1 MEKPAVR
8 IRHAAVA
15 AKRRQRIPAVAVGMK
30 PVKKIAA
37 ALMTVV
43 LTELFRKDAVQI
55 APKGAV
61 LMTAV
66 LTEPIRRD
74 AAQIVHRD
82 AASIGKGV
90 YQA

>member
-15 AKRRQRIPAVAVGMK
+15 AKKRQRIPAVAVGIK

-37 ALMTVV
+37 ALM
-43 LTELFRKDAVQI
+43 AV
-55 APKGAV
+55 
-61 LMTAV
+61 V

-74 AAQIVHRD
+74 AAQIVNRD

>member
-1 MEKPAVR
+1 MR

-15 AKRRQRIPAVAVGMK
+15 AKKRQRIPAVAVGMK

-43 LTELFRKDAVQI
+43 LTELFR
-55 APKGAV
+55 
-61 LMTAV
+61 
-66 LTEPIRRD
+66 RD
-74 AAQIVHRD
+74 AAQIVNRD

-90 YQA
+90 YRA